1 MPIQPNGYQTQN
13 QEVGTQQIPN
23 DQNAQ
28 VQGDPNMQLDANGN
42 PIDPNMQ
49 YDEYGNPIDG
59 AEGQMPE
66 DEMGYMQNSIDQIP
80 TTPESNSNENSANS
94 QKVLHLFDLSQKLF
108 EYTKLLEKSLENID
122 NEFIETDTIVK
133 LSQLNDTLKRYK
145 DKLRD
150 FIAEVFYKETY
161 EKNLYSYLTFRY
173 ELLSIIKYLRALLKL
188 DVLDPSEEVNKNE
201 NKK

>member
-1 MPIQPNGYQTQN
+1 MPIQPNGYQTPN
-13 QEVGTQQIPN
+13 QEVGTQQIPD
-23 DQNAQ
+23 DQAAQMQQMDPNAQ
-28 VQGDPNMQLDANGN
+28 VDENGN
-42 PIDPNMQ
+42 PIDQEVQ

-66 DEMGYMQNSIDQIP
+66 DEMGYMQNSIDQVP
-80 TTPESNSNENSANS
+80 ATPETNSNENSANS

-108 EYTKLLEKSLENID
+108 DYTKLLEKSLENID

-133 LSQLNDTLKRYK
+133 LSQLNDTIKRYK

-161 EKNLYSYLTFRY
+161 EKNLYNYLTFRY

-188 DVLDPSEEVNKNE
+188 DVLDPSEEVNKNN
-201 NKK
+201 NK